1 MALQLQLHKFPG
13 SIRLIEFYF
22 HNCLK
27 LVKFWGLSYYSC
39 HLKYRVSPL
48 KFKLYYQSLVIHYL
62 YNYSY
67 ITTTK
72 FTSLQVLIG
81 TNLVL
86 EAGMLLY
93 TQQGTQ
99 NIPNQ
104 AATRQ
109 TLPYTEQGT
118 QTIPNQGATRQTLPY
133 TEQGTQTI
141 PNQGADAQV
150 IVPAVLIP
158 VLFILLGS
166 ITVVVFIVLVFRRK
180 IKAKELENKHLS
192 AKMSALTDGGNR
204 DGFATQ

>member
-72 FTSLQVLIG
+72 LTSLQVLIG

-104 AATRQ
+104 A
-109 TLPYTEQGT
+109 
-118 QTIPNQGATRQTLPY
+118 ATRQTLPY

-192 AKMSALTDGGNR
+192 AKMSALRDGGNR